1 MSSEAPSFQSEK
13 TEFKKALKLF
23 DATTLVMGSMIGSGV
38 FVVVS
43 GMMQKSLPAEGIWGV
58 PYPGL
63 MLLVWVVCGI
73 ITLMGA
79 LTYAEMAGSMPKAG
93 GPYVFL
99 REAFGRFPAF
109 LYGWTL
115 FFAIQTGTI
124 AAVAVIFG
132 RAAVALFSHHAYAS
146 VSGEAWPVRFAA
158 IGCLIFLTLWNI
170 FGIRMGAFIQ
180 NLFTVLKVAAIV
192 VLIGIGFSKP
202 EVQGQ
207 VSFLPH
213 VFSKDLMM
221 GFGAAMVGALWAYD
235 AWFNVMFAGEEVVN
249 AKNILPKSLI
259 LGTGLVMILYCLT
272 NAVYVHVLPV
282 SVIQGLHITHKIAGI
297 EAAKAIMGGI
307 GAIFITAA
315 ILFSTFGCANG
326 ILLSGPR
333 AYYAMAK
340 DGLFFKQVSEIH
352 PIYKTP
358 VISLLVQLLWSV
370 ILILLP
376 GQTYGKLFTYV
387 EFATFLFYAMTTVG
401 LFVLRKKYPLME
413 RPFKVPTVIP
423 IIYFILVAAF
433 LVNTLLT
440 QTMDSVYGLA
450 IIGIGALV
458 YFFIR
463 DEKEAP
469 AH

>member
-1 MSSEAPSFQSEK
+1 MSSQVSSLQSEK
-13 TEFKKALKLF
+13 TEFKKVLKLF

-38 FVVVS
+38 FVVIS
-43 GMMQKSLPAEGIWGV
+43 GMMQKSVPSKGIWGV

-79 LTYAEMAGSMPKAG
+79 LTYAELAGSMPKAG

-99 REAFGRFPAF
+99 REAFGPFPAF

-132 RAAVALFSHHAYAS
+132 RAAVALFSHHAFS
-146 VSGEAWPVRFAA
+146 SISGEAWSTRFVAV
-158 IGCLIFLTLWNI
+158 GCLIFLTFWNI

-180 NLFTVLKVAAIV
+180 NLFTVIKVAAIA

-202 EVQGQ
+202 EVLGQ
-207 VSFLPH
+207 TSFMPH
-213 VFSKDLMM
+213 FFSKDLVM

-249 AKNILPKSLI
+249 AKNILPKALI
-259 LGTGLVMILYCLT
+259 LGTVLVMVLYCLT

-282 SVIQGLHITHKIAGI
+282 SVIQGLHASHEITGI

-307 GAIFITAA
+307 GALFITAA

-340 DGLFFKQVSEIH
+340 DGLFFKQVSKIH
-352 PIYKTP
+352 PVYKTP
-358 VISLLVQLLWSV
+358 VISLLVQLVWSV

-376 GQTYGKLFTYV
+376 GETYGKLFTYV
-387 EFATFLFYAMTTVG
+387 EFATFLFYAITTIG
-401 LFVLRKKYPLME
+401 LFVLRKKYPDLE
-413 RPFKVPTVIP
+413 RPFKVPDIIP
-423 IIYFILVAAF
+423 VLYFILVVAF
-433 LVNTLLT
+433 LVNTFLT
-440 QTMDSVYGLA
+440 QTMDSVYGLL
-450 IIGIGALV
+450 IIAVGAFVYIGMNRRG
-458 YFFIR
+458 FQRKI
-463 DEKEAP
+463 
-469 AH
+469 